1 MMKSAFLQL
10 CFVVADCSLSSS
22 VPAAEANLTRLP
34 NIVYIYGDDIGY
46 GDFSCYGAKSVQTPS
61 VDRLAKE
68 GLRFTTAYCSSAT
81 CTPSRYSL
89 LTGEYAF
96 RQKGT
101 GVLPGDAALIIKP
114 GRATL
119 PSILK
124 KAGYTTAV
132 VGKWH
137 LGLGEYNSKAD
148 WNGEVKPGPL
158 EVGFDY
164 AFIMAATGDRVPCVY
179 IENHRVVGLMAED
192 PLFVNYNEAYPGEE
206 TGVSVR
212 NKLKMDWSHGHNN
225 AVVNGIGRIGF
236 MKGGKSALW
245 KDEDMADQFTQH
257 ALGFIKH
264 SKDKPFFLYFAT
276 HDIHVPRVPN
286 PRFVGQ
292 TTMGPRG
299 DAIVEFDACVK
310 VILDL
315 LDQLKL
321 TDQTLVILSSDNGPT
336 LDDGY
341 KDGAN
346 EKVGSHKPAGPLR
359 GGKYSLFEGGTR
371 IPFIVRWPGHVQP
384 GVSDAVVNQ
393 VDLAAS
399 LAALTREKPD
409 PATMPDS
416 LNVLSALLGQSKTG
430 RDHVVEYANRIALRQ
445 DHWKFIPPGLV
456 QDQFGPWKQV
466 TIDAPGALFDLSADP
481 GETNN
486 VAAAHPEIVKQL
498 SAKLAQ
504 IQYSGRTVP
513 LAEPSAGP

>member
-1 MMKSAFLQL
+1 M
-10 CFVVADCSLSSS
+10 
-22 VPAAEANLTRLP
+22 
-34 NIVYIYGDDIGY
+34 
-46 GDFSCYGAKSVQTPS
+46 
-61 VDRLAKE
+61 
-68 GLRFTTAYCSSAT
+68 
-81 CTPSRYSL
+81 
-89 LTGEYAF
+89 
-96 RQKGT
+96 
-101 GVLPGDAALIIKP
+101 
-114 GRATL
+114 
-119 PSILK
+119 
-124 KAGYTTAV
+124 
-132 VGKWH
+132 
-137 LGLGEYNSKAD
+137 
-148 WNGEVKPGPL
+148 
-158 EVGFDY
+158 
-164 AFIMAATGDRVPCVY
+164 
-179 IENHRVVGLMAED
+179 
-192 PLFVNYNEAYPGEE
+192 
-206 TGVSVR
+206 
-212 NKLKMDWSHGHNN
+212 
-225 AVVNGIGRIGF
+225 
-236 MKGGKSALW
+236 
-245 KDEDMADQFTQH
+245 
-257 ALGFIKH
+257 
-264 SKDKPFFLYFAT
+264 
-276 HDIHVPRVPN
+276 PRVPK

>member
-10 CFVVADCSLSSS
+10 CFVVAGCSLSSS

-124 KAGYTTAV
+124 KAGYTTGV

-137 LGLGEYNSKAD
+137 LGLGEYNAKAD

-179 IENHRVVGLMAED
+179 IENHRVVGLMTED

-206 TGVSVR
+206 SGVSVR
-212 NKLKMDWSHGHNN
+212 DKLKMDWSHGHNN

-257 ALGFIKH
+257 ALGFIKR

-384 GVSDAVVNQ
+384 GVSDEHHSRKAC
-393 VDLAAS
+393 
-399 LAALTREKPD
+399 
-409 PATMPDS
+409 
-416 LNVLSALLGQSKTG
+416 
-430 RDHVVEYANRIALRQ
+430 
-445 DHWKFIPPGLV
+445 FIHR
-456 QDQFGPWKQV
+456 
-466 TIDAPGALFDLSADP
+466 S
-481 GETNN
+481 
-486 VAAAHPEIVKQL
+486 
-498 SAKLAQ
+498 
-504 IQYSGRTVP
+504 
-513 LAEPSAGP
+513 